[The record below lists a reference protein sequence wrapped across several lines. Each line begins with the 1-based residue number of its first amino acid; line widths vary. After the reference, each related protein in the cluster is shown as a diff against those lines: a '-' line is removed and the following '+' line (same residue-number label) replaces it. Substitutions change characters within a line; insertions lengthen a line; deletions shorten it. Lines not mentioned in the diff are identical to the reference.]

1 MIVILIFFISLEIV
15 SKIFK
20 YNIWFVNKASLN
32 FDILTIKIWVNI
44 WSLTS
49 INSKL
54 IGNNKIPAGKID
66 LNIDARLNTFELIL
80 LINDLA
86 IKNFSLLYILLL
98 NNSLKMTSLLINNLT
113 DAN

>member
-1 MIVILIFFISLEIV
+1 MSLEIV

-20 YNIWFVNKASLN
+20 CNIWFVNKASLN

-54 IGNNKIPAGKID
+54 IGNNKILAGKID
-66 LNIDARLNTFELIL
+66 LNIDTRLNTFELIL

-86 IKNFSLLYILLL
+86 TKSLSLLYILLL
-98 NNSLKMTSLLINNLT
+98 NNSLKMTSLLIDNLT
-113 DAN
+113 DTN